1 MRLLLDTHAF
11 LWWIADDTRLSGR
24 ARELIADSANDVY
37 FSVASGWEIV
47 VKAGLRR
54 VLLPDDPDRF
64 ISEQLSVN
72 AFQVLPVHLR
82 HALRIYTLPDLHR
95 DPFDRMLVAQAVSEE
110 LVLLSGD
117 PQIARYP
124 VEVVW

>member
-1 MRLLLDTHAF
+1 MDRGRQPP
-11 LWWIADDTRLSGR
+11 LWTS
-24 ARELIADSANDVY
+24 RELIADNANDVY

-54 VLLPDDPDRF
+54 VELPDDPDRF
-64 ISEQLSVN
+64 IPEQVSAN

-82 HALRIYTLPDLHR
+82 HALKIYTLSDLHR

-110 LVLLSGD
+110 MVLLSGD

>member
-110 LVLLSGD
+110 MAVLSAD

>member
-11 LWWIADDTRLSGR
+11 LWWIADDSRLSGH
-24 ARELIADSANDVY
+24 ARELITDNANDVY

-54 VLLPDDPDRF
+54 VELPDDPERF
-64 ISEQLSVN
+64 IPEQVSAN

-82 HALRIYTLPDLHR
+82 HALKMYTLPDLHR